1 MRVTNNMLTNN
12 LIYNLNEN
20 LKRMEFLQ
28 YQQASQKKFRVPS
41 DDPIGVSKSLKFNTD
56 LSKIDQYYRNAE
68 DAYSWMTETES
79 ALADINKV
87 FKRVYEIAEQAAND
101 TYSKDDLIKIKEEVG
116 ELKNHL
122 IQLGNSTY
130 AGRHVFS
137 GFKTDKKLLNENG
150 YYNVYLEESE
160 IFEYNVG
167 VSETVRVN
175 TIGGSVFGVAINENI
190 DNFKELAFSGNVD
203 KDNKAYYI
211 DVLDRFETALENE
224 NNEEIQNTIERSQNC
239 MDRTL
244 AVMAEVGAKMN
255 RLELTQNKLEDQKLN
270 TKSLLSY
277 NEDVDLAE
285 VVIEL
290 QMAENVYRASL
301 ATGARIIQP
310 SLVDFLR

>member
-79 ALADINKV
+79 ALADINEV
-87 FKRVYEIAEQAAND
+87 FKRIYDLASQAAND
-101 TYSKDDLIKIKEEVG
+101 TYSDDDLTKIKEEVV
-116 ELKNHL
+116 ELRNHL

-130 AGRHVFS
+130 AGRHIFS
-137 GFKTDKKLLNENG
+137 GFETDKKLLNDDG
-150 YYNVYLEESE
+150 TYNINLKESE

-167 VSETVRVN
+167 VSETVKVN
-175 TIGGSVFGVAINENI
+175 TLGGSVFGVVTEENTQ
-190 DNFKELAFSGNVD
+190 NYTGNVGEGD
-203 KDNKAYYI
+203 KAYFI
-211 DVLDRFETALENE
+211 DVLDKFETALENE
-224 NNEEIQNTIERSQNC
+224 DNEEIQNTIERSQNC
-239 MDRTL
+239 MDRIL

-270 TKSLLSY
+270 TRSLLSY
-277 NEDVDLAE
+277 NEDIDLTE
-285 VVIEL
+285 VIIEL
-290 QMAENVYRASL
+290 TMAENVYRASL

>member
-79 ALADINKV
+79 ALADINEV
-87 FKRVYEIAEQAAND
+87 FKRIYDLASQAAND
-101 TYSKDDLIKIKEEVG
+101 TYSDDDLIKIKEEVV
-116 ELKNHL
+116 ELRNHL

-130 AGRHVFS
+130 AGRHIFS
-137 GFKTDKKLLNENG
+137 GFETDKKLLNDDG
-150 YYNVYLEESE
+150 TYNINLKESE

-167 VSETVRVN
+167 VSETVKVN
-175 TIGGSVFGVAINENI
+175 TLGGSVFGVVTEENTQ
-190 DNFKELAFSGNVD
+190 NYTGNVGEGD
-203 KDNKAYYI
+203 KAYFI
-211 DVLDRFETALENE
+211 DVLDKFETALENE
-224 NNEEIQNTIERSQNC
+224 DNEEIQNTIERSQNC
-239 MDRTL
+239 MDRIL

-270 TKSLLSY
+270 TRSLLSY
-277 NEDVDLAE
+277 NEDIDLTE
-285 VVIEL
+285 VIIEL
-290 QMAENVYRASL
+290 TMAENVYRASL